1 MSHSGSRQRLVPRA
15 PEAELKRRGE
25 ELEVWPHLFQTQPC
39 SAGWS
44 TRGCHLV
51 RLTHVLFRL
60 FSKEKGE
67 RWRRQFSVVCGFD
80 LRLWL
85 WSFEILKYFLG
96 TPSPKLPIGT
106 NVFSKMKTLNKEVE
120 PGPGCRR
127 IRSGWCRPPAL
138 WSRPG
143 WPASS
148 GTGGCTHSAPP
159 SWPHPGSWRGPV
171 GRMERR
177 RRCQKTGLQFSPSQC
192 KNSVNLR
199 TRCGG
204 I

>member
-1 MSHSGSRQRLVPRA
+1 MC
-15 PEAELKRRGE
+15 
-25 ELEVWPHLFQTQPC
+25 FC
-39 SAGWS
+39 
-44 TRGCHLV
+44 
-51 RLTHVLFRL
+51 L

-85 WSFEILKYFLG
+85 WSVEILKYFLG

-120 PGPGCRR
+120 PGGAGPGP

-148 GTGGCTHSAPP
+148 GTFGCTRSAPP
-159 SWPHPGSWRGPV
+159 NWPRPGSWRGPV
-171 GRMERR
+171 GKMEMRR
-177 RRCQKTGLQFSPSQC
+177 RSQKIQLQVSPSQG
-192 KNSVNLR
+192 KNEH
-199 TRCGG
+199 
-204 I
+204 